1 MMAALQALVVVMVLA
16 ETLALE
22 VQAVAM
28 PARR

>member
-22 VQAVAM
+22 VQAAAM